1 MLTDLGEVLRRAT
14 QPSTRLWER
23 RPAHEDAMRLR
34 LGSGTVAWD
43 PPVELPAD
51 VDPEVTEAVTAAGHL
66 AQSPVA
72 VDLGPGE
79 VVGIVGDRAAGLALA
94 RALVVQATVL
104 HGPADLHVAVTTE
117 PHGAEA
123 WRWTAWLPHTRD
135 AGGRGRHLAADDETS
150 HRLLAGLLESGPAG
164 PTTLLVVDDLAQ
176 LTGRRAPARELL
188 AGHGGPVAGIVLAPT
203 SDRLPA
209 SCSVVVELAS
219 DLGDGRV
226 RWPARDRVVDEVL
239 VAGLSTDRAR
249 DAARALAHLDD
260 PEQADAGAGLPRRV
274 RLLPLLGLS
283 EVTPATVRAR
293 WAAAGSAPAPATPIG
308 LGEDGPVVLD
318 LHADGPHALV
328 GGTTGSGKSELLR
341 SWVAGMAASTD
352 PDHLVVVLVDY
363 KGGSAFDACAR
374 LPHVV
379 GLVTDLDE
387 HLGERALVSLEAELA
402 HRERLLRESG
412 AADLPAYWR
421 DGAPRGPLP
430 RMVVAVD
437 EFATLATELPD
448 FLDALVGIA
457 QRGRSLG
464 VHLVLATQRPRGVV
478 SANVRANTNLRIALR
493 VQDAG
498 DSTDVIDRPDAAALD
513 RTVPGRAYVRR
524 GHGDVA
530 LVQTA
535 LATARPDAAR
545 ARVVLAD
552 LVMGPSSLPR
562 PAAPAPDTS
571 DADGPTDLDRLVA
584 ACAEAAAD
592 LAPPRRPWLPMLPVE
607 VALDEVLDD
616 APGEVPEVGAPR
628 DDTVPYGLAD
638 DPARQA
644 RRPLVWRPADGHL
657 AVFGMVGSGTTTAL
671 QAVAAAL
678 ATTRDPDRCHLY
690 GLDLGGGGL
699 APLAD
704 LPHCGSVIAGADR
717 EGQARLLRMLRG
729 EVERRR
735 ELAPEARADEPLVV
749 LLLDGVGTFLGEH
762 EGPAS
767 QELVDD
773 FRRVFQDGPTVGVV
787 AVVSG
792 DRPAALPLRL
802 GALVDQRLLLRHA
815 DPTDLSV
822 VGLRPDRLPTF
833 VPGRGI
839 DASTRLV
846 SQVARPDLAAVV
858 AAARD
863 RHPRPARPPAPV
875 AALPTQVR
883 VTELGAA
890 PAAGPPVRLP
900 LGLADHD
907 LGPASLVL
915 HAGDHVVVS
924 GPPRS
929 GRSSLLQLI
938 SAQLR
943 LALPDAVQVAV
954 CDAQRSPLHGWPSL
968 DASGS
973 VSGLATAL
981 RAGLAHDRP
990 WLVLV
995 DDAPMVE
1002 DPDGLLASLFGAR
1015 PDLHVVVSGRAGD
1028 LRSGYGHWS
1037 RPARSSRTGVLLQP
1051 DLATDG
1057 DVLGARLPRR
1067 VTTPLVPGRGF
1078 LVQGGDPL
1086 LLQVALP
1093 PTAPPRGTIG
1103 DV

>member
-1 MLTDLGEVLRRAT
+1 MTGQPRFALFALLSPVMLLGSWLSSRRQATRANRSASRRFRRELETFRTSLARAREAEHRRREQVLTDLGEVLRRAT

-43 PPVELPAD
+43 PPVELPGGRRSRGRRGRHGGRAPAA
-51 VDPEVTEAVTAAGHL
+51 VPRRGGPRPRRGRRHRGRPCRRAGAVHGRWWCRPRSCTDPPTSTSRSPPSRTVPRPGAGRPGCPTR
-66 AQSPVA
+66 AMPV
-72 VDLGPGE
+72 
-79 VVGIVGDRAAGLALA
+79 
-94 RALVVQATVL
+94 
-104 HGPADLHVAVTTE
+104 
-117 PHGAEA
+117 
-123 WRWTAWLPHTRD
+123 D
-135 AGGRGRHLAADDETS
+135 AGGTSRPTTRPATGCWRGCSSPDRRA
-150 HRLLAGLLESGPAG
+150 

-592 LAPPRRPWLPMLPVE
+592 LAPPRRPWLPMLPE
-607 VALDEVLDD
+607 QVALDEVLDGRH
-616 APGEVPEVGAPR
+616 PGGRGAPR
-628 DDTVPYGLAD
+628 RHRAVRPGRRPRAAGPAPAGLASRGRPPGGVRD
-638 DPARQA
+638 GGIRHHHDPAGRGGGAGDHAGPRPVPPVRARPRRGRAGPTGGPAPLRVGDRRGRPRGPGPAAPDAAGRGRAASRTGAAGPGRRTPGGPAA
-644 RRPLVWRPADGHL
+644 RRGGHVPRRARGPGVTGARRRLPARLPGRSHGRRGRRGLRRPPRRAAAAPRGAGRPAPAPAPRRPHRPVRRRGCVPT
-657 AVFGMVGSGTTTAL
+657 ACRRSCRAVGST
-671 QAVAAAL
+671 
-678 ATTRDPDRCHLY
+678 P
-690 GLDLGGGGL
+690 
-699 APLAD
+699 
-704 LPHCGSVIAGADR
+704 
-717 EGQARLLRMLRG
+717 
-729 EVERRR
+729 
-735 ELAPEARADEPLVV
+735 
-749 LLLDGVGTFLGEH
+749 
-762 EGPAS
+762 
-767 QELVDD
+767 
-773 FRRVFQDGPTVGVV
+773 
-787 AVVSG
+787 
-792 DRPAALPLRL
+792 RP
-802 GALVDQRLLLRHA
+802 GW
-815 DPTDLSV
+815 S
-822 VGLRPDRLPTF
+822 
-833 VPGRGI
+833 
-839 DASTRLV
+839 
-846 SQVARPDLAAVV
+846 SQVARPDLG
-858 AAARD
+858 RG
-863 RHPRPARPPAPV
+863 RRRRTRPAPDARPVRPAPV
-875 AALPTQVR
+875 AAT
-883 VTELGAA
+883 AD
-890 PAAGPPVRLP
+890 AGPRHRARRRPRRRP
-900 LGLADHD
+900 P
-907 LGPASLVL
+907 GP
-915 HAGDHVVVS
+915 
-924 GPPRS
+924 
-929 GRSSLLQLI
+929 
-938 SAQLR
+938 
-943 LALPDAVQVAV
+943 
-954 CDAQRSPLHGWPSL
+954 
-968 DASGS
+968 
-973 VSGLATAL
+973 
-981 RAGLAHDRP
+981 
-990 WLVLV
+990 
-995 DDAPMVE
+995 
-1002 DPDGLLASLFGAR
+1002 
-1015 PDLHVVVSGRAGD
+1015 
-1028 LRSGYGHWS
+1028 
-1037 RPARSSRTGVLLQP
+1037 PARSDWPTTTSARRRWSCTP
-1051 DLATDG
+1051 AT
-1057 DVLGARLPRR
+1057 
-1067 VTTPLVPGRGF
+1067 TSWCPGRHG
-1078 LVQGGDPL
+1078 
-1086 LLQVALP
+1086 
-1093 PTAPPRGTIG
+1093 RGAAACCS
-1103 DV
+1103 